1 MATPE
6 PRPANRSDLATVVQC
21 TCAAYEKFVARLGY
35 EPKPMGTDY
44 SGWIDEGWVW
54 IIERDQGAIGTLVL
68 LPENE
73 RLLIYSVAVAP
84 EHQGQG
90 HGRAL
95 MAFAEARARRLGAS
109 RIVLYTNEKMTEN
122 IQFYGALGY
131 ARYDRQPHPRV
142 AGSWVIYMEKTVSPE

>member
-1 MATPE
+1 MATPK
-6 PRPANRSDLATVVQC
+6 PRQAGRRDLARIVNC

-44 SGWIDEGWVW
+44 SSWIDEGWVW
-54 IIERDQGAIGTLVL
+54 IVESPLATIGTLVL
-68 LPENE
+68 LPESD

-84 EHQGQG
+84 EHQGRG

-95 MAFAEARARRLGAS
+95 MAFAEAQARRLGTS

-122 IQFYGALGY
+122 IQFYETLGY
-131 ARYDRQPHPRV
+131 ARYDRQPHPR
-142 AGSWVIYMEKTVSPE
+142 AADSWVIYMEKTVSLE